1 MVLDYGGDRAEFIPE
16 SLGKERYIFEISDAL
31 PVEGVTRIASE
42 AVLLRHTAS
51 TSSWSAT
58 CSNIA
63 PTRARLLR
71 TFKELGHGTESLYY
85 IEVPYE
91 RFDLTYTGRGKFYEW
106 YLNLDFGQDDWQ
118 DLEVA
123 SYDRWLVARVI
134 APGRRPP
141 CHCHRRW

>member
-1 MVLDYGGDRAEFIPE
+1 MVLDYGGDRGQFIPE
-16 SLGKERYIFEISDAL
+16 SLGKEKYIFEISDAL

-42 AVLLRHTAS
+42 AVLRRHPLDFIMVCHVLEHCS
-51 TSSWSAT
+51 DQCAT
-58 CSNIA
+58 
-63 PTRARLLR
+63 LR